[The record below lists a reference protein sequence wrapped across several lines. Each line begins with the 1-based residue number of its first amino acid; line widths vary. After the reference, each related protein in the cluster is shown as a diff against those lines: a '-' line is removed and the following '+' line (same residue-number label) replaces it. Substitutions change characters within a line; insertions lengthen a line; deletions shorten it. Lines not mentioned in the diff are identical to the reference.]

1 MWLMKKSRVI
11 ILCIFWILLVIVLA
25 LRLFTNWIPDTVN
38 AAVSMVSFLVFGVVD
53 FLEWREN
60 RRKIELVLIGLYA
73 IVILLQVAILLV

>member
-1 MWLMKKSRVI
+1 MKKSRVI

-38 AAVSMVSFLVFGVVD
+38 AAVSMVSFLVFGIVE

-60 RRKIELVLIGLYA
+60 RRKIELVLIGLFA
-73 IVILLQVAILLV
+73 IVILLQIAILLV

>member
-1 MWLMKKSRVI
+1 MKKSRVI

-38 AAVSMVSFLVFGVVD
+38 AAVSMVSFLVFGIVE

-73 IVILLQVAILLV
+73 IVILLQIAILLV

>member
-1 MWLMKKSRVI
+1 MKKSRAIV
-11 ILCIFWILLVIVLA
+11 LCIFWALLLIVLA

-38 AAVSMVSFLVFGVVD
+38 AAVSMVSFLVFGVVE

-73 IVILLQVAILLV
+73 IVILLQLAVLLA

>member
-1 MWLMKKSRVI
+1 MKKNRVI
-11 ILCIFWILLVIVLA
+11 VLCIFWILLVIVLA

-38 AAVSMVSFLVFGVVD
+38 AAVSMVSFLVFGVVE

>member
-1 MWLMKKSRVI
+1 MKKSRVI

-38 AAVSMVSFLVFGVVD
+38 AAVSMVSFLVFGVVE

-60 RRKIELVLIGLYA
+60 RRKIELVLIGLCA
-73 IVILLQVAILLV
+73 IVILLQIAILLV

>member
-1 MWLMKKSRVI
+1 MKKSRAIV
-11 ILCIFWILLVIVLA
+11 LCIFWALLLIVLV

-38 AAVSMVSFLVFGVVD
+38 AAVSMVSFLVFGVVE

-73 IVILLQVAILLV
+73 IVILLQIAILLV